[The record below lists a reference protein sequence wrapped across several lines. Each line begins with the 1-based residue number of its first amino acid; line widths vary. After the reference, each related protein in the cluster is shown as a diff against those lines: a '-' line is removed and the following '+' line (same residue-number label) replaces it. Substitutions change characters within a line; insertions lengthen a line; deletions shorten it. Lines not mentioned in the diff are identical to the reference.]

1 MPGASRGYNRG
12 MEIAGY
18 SITRCIAQGGMAA
31 AYLAEQQSLQRTVVL
46 KVLDTRGQASPLAL
60 QRFVNEGKLLAALQ
74 HPHVITLYEIGAAD
88 GLAYLS
94 MEYVPGGDLK
104 RRIAQG
110 GLDPLQAL
118 DILEQIARGLGAA
131 HARGI
136 VHRDVK
142 PANVLF
148 RADGTAVLSDFGIA
162 KSLATDA
169 NVTSKGVFV
178 GSPNYMAPEQAEA
191 AEIDHRTDIYALGV
205 IFYEMLT
212 GQKPYQSESVVE
224 VIHRHR
230 TAPIPR
236 LPAGLAVFQE
246 MIDLML
252 AKERSQR
259 FRDIPAVLHFLSL
272 VRSRWQTQAAQRA
285 TATPYGTPAHL
296 ILESPPRRE
305 RHLRLIL
312 VGVLV
317 LVLAGHGWLLYVEQ
331 RAASAPNAPTVSQID
346 PASLAAVEAALV
358 RPPVTNPAGA
368 GTEPASVIAALVWL
382 GQSSLAEGRFIAPAE
397 ASAYYYFRRALQIV
411 PDDADALAG
420 LEALAEHYTTQARQA
435 AAAGDASAGA
445 AALQLARRMRAFD
458 TAQTQPKR

>member
-1 MPGASRGYNRG
+1 MGR

-18 SITRCIAQGGMAA
+18 TITRSIAQGGMAA

-74 HPHVITLYEIGAAD
+74 HPHVITLYDIGAAD
-88 GLAYLS
+88 GLAWLS

-104 RRIAQG
+104 RRLANG
-110 GLDPLQAL
+110 ALEPGAAL

-191 AEIDHRTDIYALGV
+191 GEIDHRTDIYALGV
-205 IFYEMLT
+205 IFFELLT
-212 GQKPYQSESVVE
+212 GQKPYQSDSVVE

-236 LPAGLAVFQE
+236 LPARLAVFQE

-259 FRDIPAVLHFLSL
+259 FRDVPALLHFLSL
-272 VRSRWQTQAAQRA
+272 VRARWQEQAAHLAAALPFGAPARL
-285 TATPYGTPAHL
+285 TPSAP
-296 ILESPPRRE
+296 SRPRR
-305 RHLRLIL
+305 RLQL
-312 VGVLV
+312 ALGGVLA
-317 LVLAGHGWLLYVEQ
+317 LALAGHLTLMMLGNREDTDT
-331 RAASAPNAPTVSQID
+331 SAGLPAQLD
-346 PASLAAVEAALV
+346 PAALQAVEGAL
-358 RPPVTNPAGA
+358 
-368 GTEPASVIAALVWL
+368 TEPAPPSSPTAEPAAMSAALVWL
-382 GQSSLAEGRFIAPAE
+382 GRGSLEEGHLISPART
-397 ASAYYYFRRALQIV
+397 SAYYYFRRALQLD
-411 PDDADALAG
+411 PTSALARDG
-420 LEALAEHYTTQARQA
+420 LVALADRYTAEARA
-435 AAAGDASAGA
+435 SAAAGAAREGA
-445 AALQLARRMRAFD
+445 AALALARLIRPRSKPA
-458 TAQTQPKR
+458 TAPSTPDGNRN

>member
-1 MPGASRGYNRG
+1 

-74 HPHVITLYEIGAAD
+74 HPHVITLYDIGAAD

-272 VRSRWQTQAAQRA
+272 VRARWQAQAAQHA
-285 TATPYGTPAHL
+285 AATPYGTPARL
-296 ILESPPRRE
+296 VLESPPRRE
-305 RHLRLIL
+305 RRMRLAL
-312 VGVLV
+312 LGVLG
-317 LVLAGHGWLLYVEQ
+317 LALAGHALLLYLDRREENARV
-331 RAASAPNAPTVSQID
+331 ATTASQVD
-346 PASLAAVEAALV
+346 PAALAAVDAALA
-358 RPPVTNPAGA
+358 RPATANPVGG
-368 GTEPASVIAALVWL
+368 GTEPSSVIAALVWL
-382 GQSSLAEGRFIAPAE
+382 GQSSLAEGRLIAPAE
-397 ASAYYYFRRALQIV
+397 ASAYYYFRRALQIA
-411 PDDADALAG
+411 PDDVQALAG
-420 LEALAEHYTTQARQA
+420 LEALAEHYTAQARQA
-435 AAAGDASAGA
+435 ATAGNPSAGA
-445 AALQLARRMRAFD
+445 AALQLARRIRALD
-458 TAQTQPKR
+458 TTQPHSP

>member
-1 MPGASRGYNRG
+1 

-74 HPHVITLYEIGAAD
+74 HPHVITLYDIGAAD

-272 VRSRWQTQAAQRA
+272 VRARWQNQAAQRA
-285 TATPYGTPAHL
+285 AATPYGTPARL
-296 ILESPPRRE
+296 VLESPPRRE
-305 RHLRLIL
+305 RRMHLIL
-312 VGVLV
+312 LGVLA
-317 LVLAGHGWLLYVEQ
+317 LALAGHGVLLYLDQ
-331 RAASAPNAPTVSQID
+331 RAANPPAAASSQID
-346 PASLAAVEAALV
+346 PAALAAVEAALA
-358 RPPVTNPAGA
+358 RPAAGTPTGA
-368 GTEPASVIAALVWL
+368 ATEPASVIAALVWL
-382 GQSSLAEGRFIAPAE
+382 GQTSLAEGRFIAPAE
-397 ASAYYYFRRALQIV
+397 ASAYYYFRRALQIA
-411 PDDADALAG
+411 PKDAQALAG
-420 LEALAEHYTTQARQA
+420 LEALAEHYTAQARQA
-435 AAAGDASAGA
+435 AANGDASAGA
-445 AALQLARRMRAFD
+445 EALQLARRIRAFD
-458 TAQTQPKR
+458 SAQAMPGP